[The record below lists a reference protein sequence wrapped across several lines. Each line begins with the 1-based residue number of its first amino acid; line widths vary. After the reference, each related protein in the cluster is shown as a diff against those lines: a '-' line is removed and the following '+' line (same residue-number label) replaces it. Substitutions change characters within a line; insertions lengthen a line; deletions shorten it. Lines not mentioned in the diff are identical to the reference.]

1 MNLNDLRKHVC
12 AVTEAKWCG
21 QQVWLRKLSAADH
34 IELFGRIKAAN
45 EKPLSPDEDRAAT
58 LAFHV
63 NLVARSV
70 SDESGNLLLD
80 DEEGRQ
86 LVALASFSELV
97 ELGSQVLAISG
108 YQTDGAPEKK
118 S

>member
-1 MNLNDLRKHVC
+1 MNLDDLRKHVC

-63 NLVARSV
+63 NLVARSWADENGTLLAD
-70 SDESGNLLLD
+70 SDEGRALLAQA
-80 DEEGRQ
+80 GF
-86 LVALASFSELV
+86 AELV

-108 YQTDGAPEKK
+108 YETDGAPEKK

>member
-1 MNLNDLRKHVC
+1 MNLEDLRKHVH
-12 AVTEAKWCG
+12 AVKESRWCG

-34 IELFGRIKAAN
+34 IELFGRIKDASAQ
-45 EKPLSPDEDRAAT
+45 PLSPDEDRAAT

-63 NLVARSV
+63 NLVARSWCDESGALMVV
-70 SDESGNLLLD
+70 SDEDRKLL
-80 DEEGRQ
+80 
-86 LVALASFSELV
+86 AMASFTELC
-97 ELGSQVLAISG
+97 ELGSQVLAYSG